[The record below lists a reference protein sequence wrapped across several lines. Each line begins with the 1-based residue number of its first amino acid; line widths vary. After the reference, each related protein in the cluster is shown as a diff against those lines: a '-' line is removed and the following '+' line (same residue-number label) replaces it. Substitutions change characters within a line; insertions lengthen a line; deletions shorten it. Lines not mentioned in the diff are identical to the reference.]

1 MKSMSNWLLYGGA
14 PDDFGYNN
22 TDISM
27 YPSSNDTHLMVT
39 KPMLVN
45 LGSKS
50 SKCTEIKTP
59 MDPAKMRF
67 IDNKRMSII
76 IGCTAGI
83 LVFIFIIIR
92 YVICI
97 LAWNISKNTLEN
109 VDKKVRGSHLQFEKK
124 IYYRID
130 ICNLCGLCELM
141 EPKNAKNLKF
151 EHVS

>member
-1 MKSMSNWLLYGGA
+1 MQSIGNTGGGMAGDLMKSMSNWLLYGGA

-97 LAWNISKNTLEN
+97 LAWNISKNTAHTHTMAKGPSN
-109 VDKKVRGSHLQFEKK
+109 
-124 IYYRID
+124 
-130 ICNLCGLCELM
+130 
-141 EPKNAKNLKF
+141 KNF
-151 EHVS
+151 CHSTSFSIQ

>member
-1 MKSMSNWLLYGGA
+1 MPTDYILEKLGLSCLGGCTEEIPPDQQVGVQKLVTQNNWLLYGGA
-14 PDDFGYNN
+14 PDNFGYNN

-92 YVICI
+92 
-97 LAWNISKNTLEN
+97 
-109 VDKKVRGSHLQFEKK
+109 
-124 IYYRID
+124 
-130 ICNLCGLCELM
+130 
-141 EPKNAKNLKF
+141 
-151 EHVS
+151 